1 VNGERLINVVV
12 VDRDGNS
19 RESIKASLTQM
30 GIRVSGESEN
40 LASGVGLIKGLCP
53 DILVLELP
61 SRPEPTLEL
70 IHRLKNDL
78 PDMGIILTSQDA
90 SPDLILRSMR
100 VGAQEFLPRPVNIPE
115 LAEAV
120 RRLAGR
126 AQSSRSE
133 RTPGKIISVFSNKGG
148 VGVTSIA
155 TNLAVSFAKNAK
167 MTTALVDLNMQ
178 MAEVGLHLD
187 ITPTYTIADALGT
200 GNLDESRLKGLLT
213 AHNSGVQLLS
223 TPEDP
228 VEGEMISPGLL
239 LEVFILLRGMF
250 DVVIVDAGHTF
261 DSRVLEVLGLADT
274 ILVIAGLDVPT
285 VRNTRRCLGLFAQ
298 LGYTQDKVR
307 LVLNRDT
314 KKSKVTPEDLEETA
328 GCPVFWQLPS
338 DYKSLIDAI
347 DSGVPAILQ
356 NPKSKIAKS
365 IEDLT
370 YELCRLLSE
379 EAPAQPA
386 VAEEATGT
394 GRRMVKLP
402 YFNR

>member
-30 GIRVSGESEN
+30 GVRVSGESEN

-78 PDMGIILTSQDA
+78 PEMGIILTSQDA

-100 VGAQEFLPRPVNIPE
+100 VGAQEFLARPLNIPE

-126 AQSSRSE
+126 AQSARTE
-133 RTPGKIISVFSNKGG
+133 RTPGKIIAVFSNKGG
-148 VGVTSIA
+148 VGVTSLA

-167 MTTALVDLNMQ
+167 MSTALVDLNMQ

-213 AHNSGVQLLS
+213 EHGSGVQLLS

-250 DVVIVDAGHTF
+250 DVVIVDAGHAF

-274 ILVIAGLDVPT
+274 ILVVAGLDVPT
-285 VRNTRRCLGLFAQ
+285 VRNTRRCLTLFAQ
-298 LGYTQDKVR
+298 LGFTQDKVR

-314 KKSKVTPEDLEETA
+314 KKSKVTLEDLEETA

-370 YELCRLLSE
+370 YELCRTLSE
-379 EAPAQPA
+379 EVPAAAPAG
-386 VAEEATGT
+386 EESTGS
-394 GRRMVKLP
+394 GRRLVKLP
-402 YFNR
+402 FGR

>member
-1 VNGERLINVVV
+1 MNAERQISVVV
-12 VDRDGNS
+12 VDRDGHS
-19 RESIKASLTQM
+19 RESIKTSLTQM
-30 GIRVSGESEN
+30 GMWVGGESEN
-40 LASGVGLIKGLCP
+40 LANAVGLIKGLCP

-70 IHRLKNDL
+70 IHRLKTDL
-78 PDMGIILTSQDA
+78 PDMGIILTSQDH

-100 VGAQEFLPRPVNIPE
+100 VGAQEFLARPVNIPE
-115 LAEAV
+115 LAESV
-120 RRLAGR
+120 RRLSGR
-126 AQSSRSE
+126 VQASRPE
-133 RTPGKIISVFSNKGG
+133 RAPGKIIAVFSNKGG

-167 MTTALVDLNMQ
+167 MSTALVDLNMQ

-187 ITPTYTIADALGT
+187 LAPTYTIADALGT

-213 AHNSGVQLLS
+213 EHGSGVQLLS

-250 DVVIVDAGHTF
+250 DVVIVDAGHAF

-274 ILVIAGLDVPT
+274 IMVIAGLDVPT
-285 VRNTRRCLGLFAQ
+285 VRNTRRCLSLFAQ

-314 KKSKVTPEDLEETA
+314 KKSKVTLEDLEETA

-347 DSGVPAILQ
+347 DSGVPAMLQ

-379 EAPAQPA
+379 EPVESPSATMEAPPQ
-386 VAEEATGT
+386 
-394 GRRMVKLP
+394 RRMMKLP

>member
-1 VNGERLINVVV
+1 
-12 VDRDGNS
+12 
-19 RESIKASLTQM
+19 
-30 GIRVSGESEN
+30 
-40 LASGVGLIKGLCP
+40 
-53 DILVLELP
+53 
-61 SRPEPTLEL
+61 
-70 IHRLKNDL
+70 
-78 PDMGIILTSQDA
+78 
-90 SPDLILRSMR
+90 
-100 VGAQEFLPRPVNIPE
+100 
-115 LAEAV
+115 
-120 RRLAGR
+120 
-126 AQSSRSE
+126 
-133 RTPGKIISVFSNKGG
+133 
-148 VGVTSIA
+148 
-155 TNLAVSFAKNAK
+155 
-167 MTTALVDLNMQ
+167 
-178 MAEVGLHLD
+178 
-187 ITPTYTIADALGT
+187 
-200 GNLDESRLKGLLT
+200 
-213 AHNSGVQLLS
+213 
-223 TPEDP
+223 
-228 VEGEMISPGLL
+228 
-239 LEVFILLRGMF
+239 
-250 DVVIVDAGHTF
+250 
-261 DSRVLEVLGLADT
+261 VLGLADT

-285 VRNTRRCLGLFAQ
+285 VRNTRRCLSLFAQ

-379 EAPAQPA
+379 EAPAQPP

>member
-1 VNGERLINVVV
+1 VNGERLVNVVV

-30 GIRVSGESEN
+30 GVRVSGESEN

-61 SRPEPTLEL
+61 GRPEPTLEL
-70 IHRLKNDL
+70 IHKLKNDL
-78 PDMGIILTSQDA
+78 PEMGIILTSQDA

-100 VGAQEFLPRPVNIPE
+100 VGAQEFLPRPINIPE

-126 AQSSRSE
+126 QTARAE
-133 RTPGKIISVFSNKGG
+133 RTPGKIITVFSNKGG
-148 VGVTSIA
+148 VGVTSLA

-167 MTTALVDLNMQ
+167 MTTGLVDLNMQ

-200 GNLDESRLKGLLT
+200 GNLDETRLKGLLT
-213 AHNSGVQLLS
+213 AHSSGVQLLS

-250 DVVIVDAGHTF
+250 DVVIVDAGHAF

-274 ILVIAGLDVPT
+274 ILVVAGLDVPT
-285 VRNTRRCLGLFAQ
+285 VRNTRRCLSLFAQ
-298 LGYTQDKVR
+298 LGFTQDKVR

-314 KKSKVTPEDLEETA
+314 KKSKVTLEDLEETA

-356 NPKSKIAKS
+356 NPKSKISKS

-379 EAPAQPA
+379 EAPAEPA
-386 VAEEATGT
+386 VPQEATGS

-402 YFNR
+402 FGR

>member
-1 VNGERLINVVV
+1 MNGERFISVVV

-30 GIRVSGESEN
+30 GMRISGESEN

-115 LAEAV
+115 LAESV

-126 AQSSRSE
+126 SQTSRSE
-133 RTPGKIISVFSNKGG
+133 RTPGKIITLFSNKGG
-148 VGVTSIA
+148 VGVTSLA

-187 ITPTYTIADALGT
+187 LTPTYTIADALGT
-200 GNLDESRLKGLLT
+200 GNLDETRLKGLLT
-213 AHNSGVQLLS
+213 EHSSGVHLLS

-250 DVVIVDAGHTF
+250 DVVIVDAGHAF

-274 ILVIAGLDVPT
+274 ILVVAGLDVPT
-285 VRNTRRCLGLFAQ
+285 VRNTRRCLSLFAQ

-314 KKSKVTPEDLEETA
+314 KKSKVTLEDLEETA

-356 NPKSKIAKS
+356 NPKSKISKS

-379 EAPAQPA
+379 EVPASPVPQ
-386 VAEEATGT
+386 ESTGS

-402 YFNR
+402 FGR

>member
-1 VNGERLINVVV
+1 MNGERLVNVVV

-30 GIRVSGESEN
+30 GVRVSGESEN

-61 SRPEPTLEL
+61 GRPEPTLEL
-70 IHRLKNDL
+70 IHKLKNDL
-78 PDMGIILTSQDA
+78 PEMGIILTSQDA

-100 VGAQEFLPRPVNIPE
+100 VGAQEFLPRPINIPE

-126 AQSSRSE
+126 QTARAE
-133 RTPGKIISVFSNKGG
+133 RTPGKIITVFSNKGG
-148 VGVTSIA
+148 VGVTSLA

-167 MTTALVDLNMQ
+167 MTTGLVDLNMQ

-200 GNLDESRLKGLLT
+200 GNLDETRLKGLLT
-213 AHNSGVQLLS
+213 AHSSGVQLLS

-250 DVVIVDAGHTF
+250 DVVIVDAGHAF

-274 ILVIAGLDVPT
+274 ILVVAGLDVPT
-285 VRNTRRCLGLFAQ
+285 VRNTRRCLSLFAQ
-298 LGYTQDKVR
+298 LGFTQDKVR

-314 KKSKVTPEDLEETA
+314 KKSKVTLEDLEETA

-356 NPKSKIAKS
+356 NPKSKISKS

-379 EAPAQPA
+379 EAPAEPA
-386 VAEEATGT
+386 VPQEATGS

-402 YFNR
+402 FGR

>member
-1 VNGERLINVVV
+1 VNGERFISVVV

-30 GIRVSGESEN
+30 GMRISGESEN

-115 LAEAV
+115 LAESV

-126 AQSSRSE
+126 SQTSRSE
-133 RTPGKIISVFSNKGG
+133 RTPGKIITLFSNKGG
-148 VGVTSIA
+148 VGVTSLA

-187 ITPTYTIADALGT
+187 LTPTYTIADALGT
-200 GNLDESRLKGLLT
+200 GNLDETRLKGLLT
-213 AHNSGVQLLS
+213 EHSSGVHLLS

-250 DVVIVDAGHTF
+250 DVVIVDAGHAF

-274 ILVIAGLDVPT
+274 ILVVAGLDVPT
-285 VRNTRRCLGLFAQ
+285 VRNTRRCLSLFAQ

-314 KKSKVTPEDLEETA
+314 KKSKVTLEDLEETA

-356 NPKSKIAKS
+356 NPKSKISKS

-379 EAPAQPA
+379 EVPASPVPQ
-386 VAEEATGT
+386 ESTGS

-402 YFNR
+402 FGR

>member
-1 VNGERLINVVV
+1 VNGERVISIVVI
-12 VDRDGNS
+12 DRDTNS
-19 RESIKASLTQM
+19 RESIKTSLTQM

-40 LASGVGLIKGLCP
+40 LASAIGLIKGLCP
-53 DILVLELP
+53 DILVLDLP

-78 PDMGIILTSQDA
+78 PEMGIILTSADS

-100 VGAQEFLPRPVNIPE
+100 VGAQEFLARPVNIPE
-115 LAEAV
+115 MAEAV
-120 RRLAGR
+120 RRLSGR
-126 AQSSRSE
+126 VQTSHTE
-133 RTPGKIISVFSNKGG
+133 RTPGKIITVFSNKGG

-155 TNLAVSFAKNAK
+155 TNLAVSLAKNAK
-167 MTTALVDLNMQ
+167 MATALVDLNMQ

-187 ITPTYTIADALGT
+187 LTPTYTIADALGT

-213 AHNSGVQLLS
+213 EHSSGVHLLS

-250 DVVIVDAGHTF
+250 DVVVVDAGHMF
-261 DSRVLEVLGLADT
+261 DSRILEVMGLADV
-274 ILVIAGLDVPT
+274 ILVVAGLDVPT
-285 VRNTRRCLGLFAQ
+285 VRNTRRCLALFAQ

-307 LVLNRDT
+307 LILNRDT

-347 DSGVPAILQ
+347 DSGVPAIMQ
-356 NPKSKIAKS
+356 NPKSRIAKS

-370 YELCRLLSE
+370 YELCRLLGE
-379 EAPAQPA
+379 ELHMASAEEPAAPA
-386 VAEEATGT
+386 
-394 GRRMVKLP
+394 RRMVKLP
-402 YFNR
+402 FGR